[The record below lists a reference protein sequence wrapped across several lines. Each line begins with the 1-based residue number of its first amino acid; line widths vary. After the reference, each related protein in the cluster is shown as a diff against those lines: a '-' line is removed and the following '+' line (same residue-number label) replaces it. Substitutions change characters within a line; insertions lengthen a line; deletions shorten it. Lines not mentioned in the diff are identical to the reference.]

1 MAAPRKKAPT
11 FTTPAGTF
19 KFPRLGTP
27 DTKFKAEGE
36 YSVKFIIAREA
47 AAGLLAKLEP
57 LHAAAI
63 DTGKAEYA
71 GLPVAT
77 RKKLDAKG
85 GFTANPLFNVVYD
98 DNEEETGEVE
108 FVFKMAA
115 SGEYKSGP
123 KVGQKWTRKPAV
135 FDARMKP
142 MAGDKVWGGTTG
154 KVSFEVGLN
163 KQGEPGYFIP
173 GTGAAGLT
181 LRLQA
186 VQVIELVSGGQKTAS
201 AYGFGE
207 EEGYADEGN
216 APADETDE
224 TGGKPAEAAGDGEQ
238 EF

>member
-36 YSVKFIIAREA
+36 FSVKFLIAKDA

-57 LHAAAI
+57 LHKAAI
-63 DTGKAEYA
+63 ENGKAEYA

-98 DNEEETGEVE
+98 DNEEETGEIE
-108 FVFKMAA
+108 IVFKMAA

-142 MAGDKVWGGTTG
+142 MSGDKVWGGTVG
-154 KVSFEVGLN
+154 KVSFEIGLN

-207 EEGYADEGN
+207 EDGYADEGSTP
-216 APADETDE
+216 AADESETGEKPADQADASDE
-224 TGGKPAEAAGDGEQ
+224 
-238 EF
+238 F